1 MGLFDNVKRKFA
13 KYTFIALAALM
24 VGCGRNTD
32 DVMKNISGA
41 IAGLENGDTT
51 NIENATNTAEKYI
64 DEIIQKAEKEGN
76 TEERYK
82 AEYMR
87 LLNYSIQNLS
97 EAQKGLVGL
106 QSALNTGVFSMIQDA
121 RSEDSDSNNNIK
133 KEKAYELSND
143 VVKDFIIA
151 VSNYNTAKEL
161 EETAKEG
168 NTNDS
173 SFTTAWYAVESA
185 LSTFSGQLF
194 DDTNGYATRMKVLY
208 HLSDDEINAISELHA
223 EPGYNSDEFI
233 KEVQELANAIVDR
246 AFNPEKDNGESEK
259 DKDTKSSNDSKV
271 SEDSKGS
278 DDSII
283 QRRLN
288 DFTKKWEEAWKN
300 FESKFKGRIA
310 ELGTQVEQ
318 NVNALEETIQEGAE
332 ERAQDVEDEG
342 WYWVYRLGDKEQRDR
357 AAEELGKSSDDTANG
372 EQGYEK

>member
-1 MGLFDNVKRKFA
+1 MELFDKVKRQFA
-13 KYTFIALAALM
+13 RSVFVALAVLM

-32 DVMKNISGA
+32 DVMVNLKGA
-41 IAGLENGDTT
+41 IIGLENGDTRDV
-51 NIENATNTAEKYI
+51 ENATNTAEKYI
-64 DEIIQKAEKEGN
+64 DEIIKKAEREGN

-87 LLNYSIQNLS
+87 LLNYSIENLS

-121 RSEDSDSNNNIK
+121 RSEDENSDSNNNIK
-133 KEKAYELSND
+133 KEKAYDFSKA

-318 NVNALEETIQEGAE
+318 TSQEATNLAWKIVEEYGDDEQKKEARQYREEQEGTE
-332 ERAQDVEDEG
+332 P
-342 WYWVYRLGDKEQRDR
+342 
-357 AAEELGKSSDDTANG
+357 G
-372 EQGYEK
+372 E